1 MCTYHIY
8 VSICTYTLQC
18 SLTCIQL
25 VHACSWKN
33 VEHAEICSRICLLI
47 SYINMLCRY
56 VYESTST
63 CQHWQVYI
71 HFIIK
76 MCICTVYPSRSCD
89 AIPCPC
95 SLSFWVQELQASQ
108 ATSFNWGP
116 RGQLAATFLGVWRQ
130 AIQCRRHQA
139 RVEALSRK
147 DLAGRVTKRHTVTER
162 WEMRT
167 IVPTCFPELPLHRCI
182 IKLHQPLLTK
192 LNITSEMRTE
202 KRDGIGSYLTSM
214 MCNDLNKYPC
224 HSTRQLPQH
233 IVAKGSG
240 RGWGS
245 GMSQW
250 IRVDLPNSFVP

>member
-1 MCTYHIY
+1 MRRY
-8 VSICTYTLQC
+8 SMP
-18 SLTCIQL
+18 
-25 VHACSWKN
+25 
-33 VEHAEICSRICLLI
+33 LLSVI
-47 SYINMLCRY
+47 
-56 VYESTST
+56 
-63 CQHWQVYI
+63 
-71 HFIIK
+71 
-76 MCICTVYPSRSCD
+76 
-89 AIPCPC
+89 
-95 SLSFWVQELQASQ
+95 LSAELQASQ

-139 RVEALSRK
+139 RVEALSREK
-147 DLAGRVTKRHTVTER
+147 ILQDVWQSDIQWQSGGKWGRLCQSVFQSYHCTVASS
-162 WEMRT
+162 
-167 IVPTCFPELPLHRCI
+167 
-182 IKLHQPLLTK
+182 KLHQPLLTK